1 MDFGVDYLRAIH
13 GSMGAANAH
22 EGKVQEEKR
31 RVAREL
37 LSSIHLRPE
46 AKRNGLPQQFVCV
59 PREEAYCYKVIAF
72 PDEEL
77 YPGDL
82 LEFAGRKWM
91 VTDVPSSYVL
101 QKTGIV
107 WECNHLFRF
116 QNSEGKIIERWGV
129 LDDGNYS
136 TDINSGLQVAYTNSQ
151 YKMYMQLDSETR
163 KIFID
168 KRFAVGTLFD
178 KNGDEILDVYQITDI
193 DPVSR
198 SYGGGHLLVLHA
210 RSDDYNPLTD
220 NLEKGICDYVA
231 PGGEKPTP
239 PKGQARIVVDG
250 RETIRAGTGE
260 RRYTA
265 HFYHAAT
272 EDTASEK
279 VVSWDVSAEPDVG
292 AAVSW
297 HADGN
302 TLFVS
307 ALDVATGATVTI
319 RAFDSDGVYLTG
331 EVTAKV
337 VTML

>member
-22 EGKVQEEKR
+22 EGRIQEEKR

-37 LSSIHLRPE
+37 LSSIHLRSE
-46 AKRNGLPQQFVCV
+46 ATRNGVPQRFVCV
-59 PREEAYCYKVIAF
+59 PREEAYRYKVIAF

-116 QNSEGKIIERWGV
+116 QNSEGQIIERWGV

-231 PGGEKPTP
+231 PGSKPSST
-239 PKGQARIVVDG
+239 KGQKLITVSG
-250 RETIRAGTGE
+250 RGTIRAGTGE
-260 RRYTA
+260 RRYIA
-265 HFYHAAT
+265 QFRNSIGDAISA
-272 EDTASEK
+272 EA
-279 VVSWDVSAEPDVG
+279 VVKWDVLVSPDVG

-307 ALDVATGATVTI
+307 ALDAAAGATVTI
-319 RAFDSDGVYLTG
+319 RASDPDGVYLTG
-331 EVTAKV
+331 EVAAKV